1 MASPGFAAWRGEN
14 QEGRQAPVKDI
25 SATGVYVLTDERWP
39 EGELMTL
46 TLQRQISPD
55 LDSELRV
62 SIEAKVA
69 RVGEDGIGL
78 MLVPPDGINP
88 GLWGVLLRNAVH
100 LTDHKELLHTFR
112 MIRAVLFLHR
122 LCSASADEAI
132 VVIGG
137 ELNALRTGVAFDIV
151 YKAEKILAEQ
161 AVGGRLHASGHVA
174 ASILR
179 SGSWESDELIERM
192 WAGMLVSSG
201 THEES
206 DESSLEFVD
215 MMTRITPIQARIFE
229 AGCRK
234 ALETMQAGET
244 VPRQPVIVAPEEMIN
259 LTDMFD
265 LSRVATN
272 VAYLFNHG
280 LLKEVFDF
288 TSYLPTESFNI
299 TPTKLGLE
307 LYRRCRLG

>member
-1 MASPGFAAWRGEN
+1 
-14 QEGRQAPVKDI
+14 VKDI

-46 TLQRQISPD
+46 TLQRQVSPK
-55 LDSELRV
+55 LDPELRV
-62 SIEAKVA
+62 SIEARVA

-78 MLVPPDGINP
+78 MLVPPEGFNP
-88 GLWGVLLRNAVH
+88 GLWGALLRNAVY
-100 LTDHKELLHTFR
+100 LIDHKELLHTFR

-122 LCSASADEAI
+122 LCSTNAEEAV

-137 ELNALRTGVAFDIV
+137 ELNALRTGIAFDIAFR
-151 YKAEKILAEQ
+151 AEKMLAEEP
-161 AVGGRLHASGHVA
+161 VSGRLRAPGHVV

-179 SGSWESDELIERM
+179 NGSWENDELIERM

-201 THEES
+201 TLTGS
-206 DESSLEFVD
+206 DQSSLELVD
-215 MMTRITPIQARIFE
+215 LMTRVTPIQAKIFQ

-234 ALETMQAGET
+234 ALETMQAGEA
-244 VPRQPVIVAPEEMIN
+244 VPRQPIIVTPEEIVEI
-259 LTDMFD
+259 TDMHD
-265 LSRVATN
+265 LSRVAMN

-280 LLKEVFDF
+280 LFKEVFDF

-307 LYRRCRLG
+307 LYRRCRVG